1 MSVDSFTNQPGKI
14 RLCSGSEKQFL
25 IPEETGEALRLAKGV
40 LRAFIH
46 PIILLQ
52 TEFNPFVHVI
62 RD

>member
-14 RLCSGSEKQFL
+14 RLRSGSEKQFL
-25 IPEETGEALRLAKGV
+25 IPEETGEALRPLLG
-40 LRAFIH
+40 AFIH

-52 TEFNPFVHVI
+52 TEFNRFVLVI

>member
-1 MSVDSFTNQPGKI
+1 MSVDSFTNQPGNF

-25 IPEETGEALRLAKGV
+25 IPGETGEALTPL

-52 TEFNPFVHVI
+52 TEFNRFVHVT

>member
-1 MSVDSFTNQPGKI
+1 MSVDSFTNQPGNF
-14 RLCSGSEKQFL
+14 RLCPASETQFL
-25 IPEETGEALRLAKGV
+25 IPGETGEALRPL